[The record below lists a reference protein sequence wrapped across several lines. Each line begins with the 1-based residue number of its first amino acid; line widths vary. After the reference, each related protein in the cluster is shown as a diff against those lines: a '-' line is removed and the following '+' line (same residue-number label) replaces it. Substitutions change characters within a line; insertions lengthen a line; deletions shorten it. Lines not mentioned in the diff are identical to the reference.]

1 MLAGGDDGT
10 LRPGAL
16 FIVGDPK
23 QSIYRFRRADVGAYR
38 RIADG
43 LGESGAIPV
52 TLQTSYRSV
61 PAIQHFVNAA
71 FRDDMNGDPDAL
83 QADYVP
89 LLGYRADTPE
99 QPAVVALP
107 VPRPYG
113 KSVYGPPQVTQTALN
128 QSQPPAIAAFVGWL
142 LSPECTWTV
151 AAGEGAPEDRGER
164 HLPVV
169 PALHEFRQG
178 HHARLCRGPRSARH
192 SAPAGRRQDLSR
204 ARGSGCDSDRADRHR
219 VARGRAVGLLRRCTA
234 RCSRSARKNCSS
246 ITRSRASSIRIGS
259 RTTCRIA

>member
-1 MLAGGDDGT
+1 MLAGADDGT

-43 LGESGAIPV
+43 LGEGGAMPV

-89 LLGYRADTPE
+89 LLGHRADTPE

-113 KSVYGPPQVTQTALN
+113 KSLYGPPQVTQTALN
-128 QSQPPAIAAFVGWL
+128 QSQPPAIAAFVSWL
-142 LSPECTWTV
+142 LSPECTVDGRPDGDART
-151 AAGEGAPEDRGER
+151 EDRGQR
-164 HLPVV
+164 RLPVV
-169 PALHEFRQG
+169 PALHAFRQ
-178 HHARLCRGPRSARH
+178 RT
-192 SAPAGRRQDLSR
+192 SR
-204 ARGSGCDSDRADRHR
+204 AIMSRASRR
-219 VARGRAVGLLRRCTA
+219 AAFRTCWSAARRST
-234 RCSRSARKNCSS
+234 SARKW
-246 ITRSRASSIRIGS
+246 TRFEPR
-259 RTTCRIA
+259 